1 MVYESVMTGLEF
13 FADFIKQR
21 SIVFECSKPQ
31 TVKITPR
38 CIFVRPFGV
47 ATTEDGKQ
55 YSVSGTAAKILL
67 EAISSGKLALPARI
81 KMKVV
86 QGKGPYQYTVPV
98 VVE

>member
-1 MVYESVMTGLEF
+1 MAERNLSNGELTGN
-13 FADFIKQR
+13 FAKTFPEGTVITAIKTGTSPR
-21 SIVFECSKPQ
+21 FN
-31 TVKITPR
+31 TV
-38 CIFVRPFGV
+38 FGV

-55 YSVSGTAAKILL
+55 YSISGTAAKILL